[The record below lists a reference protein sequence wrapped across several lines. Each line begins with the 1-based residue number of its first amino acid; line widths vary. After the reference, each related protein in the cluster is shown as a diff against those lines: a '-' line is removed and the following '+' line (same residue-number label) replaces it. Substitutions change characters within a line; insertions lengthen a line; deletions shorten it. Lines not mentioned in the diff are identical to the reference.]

1 MTISETTVARYIG
14 DMYYENYELHV
25 MATVGGIL
33 PRVDPDWNLGVG
45 EKLGDEY
52 DMLLL
57 SATH

>member
-1 MTISETTVARYIG
+1 
-14 DMYYENYELHV
+14 MYYENYELHV